1 VKKYLLALAVLP
13 TLVGAQAPAWNVN
26 PIQWTAPTQ
35 CVDGTPITN
44 CPVASYQ
51 IERSDTPT
59 GTYVLAGTSTTTSF
73 THTVTVGGQSCYRVR
88 AVATHGTSDLSL
100 PPYCKTNTAPPP
112 PVPNPPTDVR
122 VRTLTV
128 MTINGQGVAP
138 VFAVLG
144 DTPATFRVAEFYGV
158 VPAGRPCGD
167 FLKEFRGQR
176 LHRVIPQAGETWGDF
191 GSRPLAAPC
200 GPSA

>member
-1 VKKYLLALAVLP
+1 MKRYLLALAFLP
-13 TLVGAQAPAWNVN
+13 SLAFAQWNVN
-26 PIQWTAPTQ
+26 EVTWTAPTH
-35 CVDGTPITN
+35 CVDGQPVTA
-44 CPVASYQ
+44 CPVQSYQ
-51 IERSDTPT
+51 IERSNTSS
-59 GTYVLAGTSTTTSF
+59 GTYVLAGTSTSLSF
-73 THTVTVGGQSCYRVR
+73 RHTVTVAGPTCYKVRSVSAGG
-88 AVATHGTSDLSL
+88 ASDLSVTAG
-100 PPYCKTNTAPPP
+100 CVTNTAPPP

-144 DTPATFRVAEFYGV
+144 NTPATFRVGEFYGV

-200 GPSA
+200 GAQS